1 MKKVLLILFM
11 LTATVAMWAVSSSIS
26 TFRAFSTGSN
36 ITVEWSTSDES
47 NLKQFELQRSSNN
60 SAYKKVKLIDANGK
74 ATDYKYIDEDALL
87 KGGDE
92 SPEIQSGKI
101 YSYRIKIIYSVGT
114 KKFRCNFSYS
124 STNSIRRTGE

>member
-87 KGGDE
+87 KRRRK
-92 SPEIQSGKI
+92 SRNSKRKNLFLQN
-101 YSYRIKIIYSVGT
+101 KIIYSGGT